1 MSTLHIVRQSAFL
14 TSDFAQCL
22 SVISQHDALV
32 LIDDGCYNLNHTLLK
47 PLLQDSIAQSNA
59 TPTINVINSHAHARA
74 LKTPESVNLIEMAEF
89 VELTFIHQRVITW
102 Q

>member
-14 TSDFAQCL
+14 TSDFSLCL
-22 SVISQHDALV
+22 SVISQQDALV

-47 PLLQDSIAQSNA
+47 PLLQGAIAQSNS
-59 TPTINVINSHAHARA
+59 TPSINVIKSHAHARA
-74 LKTPESVNLIEMAEF
+74 LQVPESVNLIEMAEF
-89 VELTFIHQRVITW
+89 VELTFIHQVVITW

>member
-1 MSTLHIVRQSAFL
+1 MSTLHIIRQSAFL

-22 SVISQHDALV
+22 SVLSPQDALV

-47 PLLQDSIAQSNA
+47 PLLQGSIAQSGLTPSLNA
-59 TPTINVINSHAHARA
+59 IQSHAHARA
-74 LKTPESVNLIEMAEF
+74 LQAPESVNLIEMAAL
-89 VELTFIHQRVITW
+89 VELTFTHQRVITW